1 MGHLTI
7 RIILCASV
15 DPFSTISS
23 INKLFKIYRGT
34 LIVTDDIIDDGD
46 DRRTS

>member
-7 RIILCASV
+7 RIILCVSV
-15 DPFSTISS
+15 DSFSTISS